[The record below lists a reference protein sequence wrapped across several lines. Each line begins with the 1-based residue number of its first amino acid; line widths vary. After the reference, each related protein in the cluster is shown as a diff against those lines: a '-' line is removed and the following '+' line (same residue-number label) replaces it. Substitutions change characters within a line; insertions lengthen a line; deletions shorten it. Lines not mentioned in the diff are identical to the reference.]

1 MTLFGLADANNFYC
15 SCERVFHP
23 QLRDKPVVVLSN
35 NDGCVIARSEESK
48 RLGIKMGAP
57 LYQVRDI
64 LEANNVA
71 VFSSN
76 YTLYGSL
83 SKRIMSILSRYTPR
97 LDIYSIDEAFLDLSD
112 MAAQKDIKAYGERIS
127 REVLR
132 SVGIPVSIG
141 IAPTK
146 TLAKIGSKYAKKYK
160 GYNGCCLIDTEEKR
174 QKALQMFEIG
184 DVWGIGRQLSKRL
197 NYEGIN
203 TAADFAGK
211 DERWVKNRFNVTTLR
226 TWKEL
231 NGISCVSIDELPQK
245 QSICT
250 SRSFADRGIC
260 DITILEEAVAN
271 FASRCAE
278 KLRMQHSVCQS
289 ITVFAYTSRFRDD
302 VPSDFI
308 NQSLTLSVPTQS
320 QAEIVGA
327 ALRVLRNNL
336 PEADSG
342 RADRPSMVYHYK
354 KAGVILWNITSQRP
368 FQQDLF
374 DTVDREKQQ
383 KLTAAIDQINRKGGH
398 NLVRLAVQGT
408 DRRFELKREY
418 ISHNYTTDIND
429 ILEVKV

>member
-1 MTLFGLADANNFYC
+1 MTLFGLADCNNFYC

-23 QLRDKPVVVLSN
+23 ELQGKPVVVLSN

-48 RLGIKMGAP
+48 RLGLKMGDP
-57 LYQVRDI
+57 FYQVRDI
-64 LEANNVA
+64 LETNNVA

-112 MAAQKDIKAYGERIS
+112 MGSAEEMKSYGERIS
-127 REVLR
+127 HEIKN

-146 TLAKIGSKYAKKYK
+146 TLAKIGSKYAKKYA
-160 GYNGCCLIDTEEKR
+160 GYKGCCLIDTDERR
-174 QKALQMFEIG
+174 QKALSMFEIG
-184 DVWGIGRQLSKRL
+184 DVWGIGRKLTKRL
-197 NYEGIN
+197 NNEGIV
-203 TAADFAGK
+203 TAADFAAK
-211 DERWVKNRFNVTTLR
+211 SERWVKSRFNVTTLR

-231 NGISCVSIDELPQK
+231 NGISCISVDELPQK

-250 SRSFADRGIC
+250 SRSFADQGISDRG
-260 DITILEEAVAN
+260 ILEEAVAN

-278 KLRMQHSVCQS
+278 KLRLQRSVCQS
-289 ITVFAYTSRFRDD
+289 ITVFAHTSMFRDD
-302 VPSDFI
+302 VPRNFI
-308 NQSLTLSVPTQS
+308 NHSMTLPIATQS

-327 ALRVLRNNL
+327 ALQVLRSCL
-336 PEADSG
+336 PTADSE
-342 RADRPSMVYHYK
+342 RADRPSTTYRYK
-354 KAGVILWNITSQRP
+354 KAGVILWNISPERP
-368 FQQDLF
+368 FQQDFF
-374 DTVDREKQQ
+374 DTIDREKQK
-383 KLTAAIDQINRKGGH
+383 KLTEAIDQINRKGGH

-429 ILEVKV
+429 ILRVKV

>member
-1 MTLFGLADANNFYC
+1 MTLFGLADCNNFYC

-23 QLRDKPVVVLSN
+23 ELQGKPVVVLSN

-48 RLGIKMGAP
+48 RLGLKMGDP
-57 LYQVRDI
+57 FYQVRDI
-64 LEANNVA
+64 LETNNVA

-112 MAAQKDIKAYGERIS
+112 MGSAEEMKSYGERIS
-127 REVLR
+127 HEIKN

-146 TLAKIGSKYAKKYK
+146 TLAKIGSKYAKKYA
-160 GYNGCCLIDTEEKR
+160 GYKGCCLIDTDERR
-174 QKALQMFEIG
+174 QKALSMFEIG
-184 DVWGIGRQLSKRL
+184 DVWGIGRKLTKRL
-197 NYEGIN
+197 NNEGIV
-203 TAADFAGK
+203 TAADFAAK
-211 DERWVKNRFNVTTLR
+211 SERWVKSRFNVTTLR

-231 NGISCVSIDELPQK
+231 NGISCISVDELPQK

-250 SRSFADRGIC
+250 SRSFADQGISDRG
-260 DITILEEAVAN
+260 ILEEAVAN

-278 KLRMQHSVCQS
+278 KLRLQRSVCQS
-289 ITVFAYTSRFRDD
+289 ITVFAHTSMFRDD
-302 VPSDFI
+302 VPRNFI
-308 NQSLTLSVPTQS
+308 NHSMTLPIATQS

-327 ALRVLRNNL
+327 ALQVLRSCL
-336 PEADSG
+336 PKADSE
-342 RADRPSMVYHYK
+342 RADRPSTTYRYK
-354 KAGVILWNITSQRP
+354 KAGVILWNISPERP
-368 FQQDLF
+368 FLQDFF
-374 DTVDREKQQ
+374 DTIDREKQK
-383 KLTAAIDQINRKGGH
+383 KLTEAIDQINRKGGH

-429 ILEVKV
+429 ILRVKV

>member
-1 MTLFGLADANNFYC
+1 MTLFGLADCNNFYC

-23 QLRDKPVVVLSN
+23 ELQGKPVVVLSN

-48 RLGIKMGAP
+48 RLGLKMGDP
-57 LYQVRDI
+57 FYQVRDI

-112 MAAQKDIKAYGERIS
+112 MGSAEEMKSYGERIS
-127 REVLR
+127 HEIKN

-146 TLAKIGSKYAKKYK
+146 TLAKIGSKYAKKYA
-160 GYNGCCLIDTEEKR
+160 GYKGCCLIDTDERR
-174 QKALQMFEIG
+174 QKALSMFEIG
-184 DVWGIGRQLSKRL
+184 DVWGIGRRLTKRL
-197 NYEGIN
+197 NNEGII
-203 TAADFAGK
+203 TAADFAAK
-211 DERWVKNRFNVTTLR
+211 SERWVKSRFNVTTLR

-231 NGISCVSIDELPQK
+231 NGISCISVDELPQK

-250 SRSFADRGIC
+250 SRSFADQGISDRG
-260 DITILEEAVAN
+260 ILEEAVAN

-278 KLRMQHSVCQS
+278 KLRLQRSVCQS
-289 ITVFAYTSRFRDD
+289 ITVFAHTSMFRDD
-302 VPSDFI
+302 VPRNFI
-308 NQSLTLSVPTQS
+308 NHSMTLPIATQS

-327 ALRVLRNNL
+327 ALQVLRSCL
-336 PEADSG
+336 PKADNE
-342 RADRPSMVYHYK
+342 RADRPSTTYRYK
-354 KAGVILWNITSQRP
+354 KAGVILWNISPERP
-368 FQQDLF
+368 FQQDFF
-374 DTVDREKQQ
+374 DTIDREKQK
-383 KLTAAIDQINRKGGH
+383 KLTEAIDQINRKGGH

-429 ILEVKV
+429 ILRVKV

>member
-1 MTLFGLADANNFYC
+1 MTLFGLADCNNFYC

-23 QLRDKPVVVLSN
+23 ELQGKPVVVLSN

-48 RLGIKMGAP
+48 RLGLKMGDP
-57 LYQVRDI
+57 FYQVRDI
-64 LEANNVA
+64 LETNNVA

-112 MAAQKDIKAYGERIS
+112 MGSAEEMKSYGERIS
-127 REVLR
+127 HEIKN

-146 TLAKIGSKYAKKYK
+146 TLAKIGSKYAKKYA
-160 GYNGCCLIDTEEKR
+160 GYKGCCLIDTDERR
-174 QKALQMFEIG
+174 QKALSMFEIG
-184 DVWGIGRQLSKRL
+184 DVWGIGRKLTKRL
-197 NYEGIN
+197 NNEGIV
-203 TAADFAGK
+203 TAADFAAK
-211 DERWVKNRFNVTTLR
+211 SERWVKSRFNVTTLR

-231 NGISCVSIDELPQK
+231 NGISCISIDELPQK

-250 SRSFADRGIC
+250 SRSFADQGISDRG
-260 DITILEEAVAN
+260 ILEEAVAN

-278 KLRMQHSVCQS
+278 KLRLQRSVCQS
-289 ITVFAYTSRFRDD
+289 ITVFAHTSMFRDD
-302 VPSDFI
+302 VPRDFI
-308 NQSLTLSVPTQS
+308 NHSMTLPIATQS

-327 ALRVLRNNL
+327 ALQVLRSCL
-336 PEADSG
+336 PKADNE
-342 RADRPSMVYHYK
+342 RADRPSTTYRYK
-354 KAGVILWNITSQRP
+354 KAGVILWNISPERP
-368 FQQDLF
+368 FQQDFF
-374 DTVDREKQQ
+374 DTIDREKQK
-383 KLTAAIDQINRKGGH
+383 KLTEAIDQINRKGGH

-429 ILEVKV
+429 ILRVKV